1 MAALSSVN
9 GLFLRITFLLSISFF
24 CFKNVNSIL
33 ENSYVIILTQ
43 SMRLPML
50 TMSPYS
56 GQLGTFG
63 ILFLM
68 LAFSDLLP
76 LLESNRKYFYSIVPA
91 RLTIYFV
98 LTALSYLWTSNLYLH
113 NNAVFLLCFNEVW
126 MNFVIYGAIREER
139 NEEFKRSSQFIN
151 NSELLEEEEEE
162 EREEEAEELAEDEE
176 VLLTSAQE
184 IEQLQEDDRND

>member
-1 MAALSSVN
+1 
-9 GLFLRITFLLSISFF
+9 
-24 CFKNVNSIL
+24 
-33 ENSYVIILTQ
+33 
-43 SMRLPML
+43 MRLPML